1 MLSDDETAELAE
13 LRRRAWGADADI
25 VDDDEAL
32 ARLGDLERKAHEAPP
47 PVAEPRFPVAEPP
60 FPVAEPPFPVAEPP
74 FPVAEPGATR
84 PEAPGSAP
92 ALSGVGVGSEA
103 PRAAARDDPS
113 TSSGTESGPPVAE
126 PPFPVAEPVEAPH
139 LGGVRRSIL
148 LAVGVVV
155 TVLALGAGVRSVLVP
170 TSPNA
175 APSGAP
181 TATRTLHA
189 LACGDGWGPSGASA
203 TPVDRP
209 VWSRMFSFPISETWV
224 MPQVGARM
232 LGVWVNLDVPPHT
245 TADVTV
251 VNPSSAR
258 LFYTDVKTWT
268 QPPSPDEIL
277 ANRVQSVVLPKCAGA
292 DSYPGFILAAAPTC
306 VTLEFTIDGTTHYTA
321 RTPVGIDEG
330 ARCPAP

>member
-1 MLSDDETAELAE
+1 MLSDDEAAELAE

-25 VDDDEAL
+25 ADDDDAL
-32 ARLGDLERKAHEAPP
+32 ARLGELERKAHEVPAP
-47 PVAEPRFPVAEPP
+47 AVAEPP
-60 FPVAEPPFPVAEPP
+60 FPVAEPFFPVAEPS
-74 FPVAEPGATR
+74 FPLAEP
-84 PEAPGSAP
+84 S
-92 ALSGVGVGSEA
+92 
-103 PRAAARDDPS
+103 
-113 TSSGTESGPPVAE
+113 
-126 PPFPVAEPVEAPH
+126 FPVAEPVEAPH
-139 LGGVRRSIL
+139 AGTSDDPSTSSGTGGGSGTEAGSRTEGSSGTEGGSRIGRSRRSIL
-148 LAVGVVV
+148 LAVGVIV
-155 TVLALGAGVRSVLVP
+155 TVLALGAGLRSVFTLA
-170 TSPNA
+170 SPSA
-175 APSGAP
+175 APSRTG
-181 TATRTLHA
+181 TAVPTLHA

-224 MPQVGARM
+224 MPDAGARM

-277 ANRVQSVVLPKCAGA
+277 ANRVQSIVLPRCASA